1 LGRWL
6 AGGVIILVTVA
17 AFVIYQSTQTLPDV
31 VPDPTLMISP
41 TLLPIPATNTP
52 SQTPTPIEY
61 RIVSSKA
68 NLSAVV
74 TELYYAADGDNW
86 DLTHLGQ
93 FAGHLEGTPTLGK
106 GGNFVLAGHV
116 ELKDGSAGPFAQ
128 LRLLSKGD
136 PITVIA
142 DTQPQPTFEQYVV
155 TDTGKV
161 APDDFAVMRNHGYEE
176 MTLITC
182 DDWNPKQQTY
192 GSRIIIHA
200 RPVDSLKTP
209 TIAPTATRKK

>member
-106 GGNFVLAGHV
+106 GGNFVI
-116 ELKDGSAGPFAQ
+116 ERWQ
-128 LRLLSKGD
+128 R
-136 PITVIA
+136 
-142 DTQPQPTFEQYVV
+142 
-155 TDTGKV
+155 
-161 APDDFAVMRNHGYEE
+161 
-176 MTLITC
+176 
-182 DDWNPKQQTY
+182 W
-192 GSRIIIHA
+192 
-200 RPVDSLKTP
+200 PVCA
-209 TIAPTATRKK
+209 APTAQQRRSDHSDCGYTATTDV